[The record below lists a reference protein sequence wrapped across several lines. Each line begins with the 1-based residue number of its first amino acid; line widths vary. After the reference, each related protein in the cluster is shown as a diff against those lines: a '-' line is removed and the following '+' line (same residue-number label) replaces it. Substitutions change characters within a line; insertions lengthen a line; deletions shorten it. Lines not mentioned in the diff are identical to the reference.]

1 MKNSIPDFSQP
12 LFNLKNHLNNIL
24 ANTFLLFCI
33 VFLLAARSAGAQDFS
48 VSGRVFDAFS
58 GEPLAF
64 VNIVSNNNISGT
76 ATDIDGEFT
85 ITSAEKIISLRL
97 SYVGY
102 KPLEFPVQAK
112 STMVEIFL
120 EKDNLELAEVV
131 IVAGEN
137 PAHRIIRNV
146 MANREKNNPDNISS
160 FSYKSYDKMVFT
172 VDTLESEPA
181 DPAPGDSSYIRLKNF
196 LSDKDLFMMETVSE
210 RRYMAPG
217 RNHEKVLASRISG
230 LQDPV
235 LLFLG
240 SQLQSST
247 FYNELIEIAGKKYVN
262 PISRGS
268 LRKYYFQL
276 EDTTYTPRGDSVFII
291 SFQPKANTNFDGLKG
306 VLSINNDGWAI
317 QNVLAEP
324 WGNDENTTVKIRQLY
339 QLINDSVWFV
349 SQLNTDI
356 IFNNVSVNGVVPVGK
371 GKSYIRDIVLN
382 PELVKRQFNQ
392 VSIEFHPEAANRE
405 EDFWLYFRGDSL
417 NRRELRTYEYIDSLG
432 REGNFDNMVFTIRS
446 LLNNRL
452 PLGKL
457 DLDLSKIARYND
469 YEGLYLGLGLLT
481 SPRLSQTISA
491 GAYWGYGLGDK
502 SAKYGGNLD
511 LTIDKY
517 RELKINLAFSDDVT
531 ETGGVKF
538 FGESTGVL
546 NPANYRDLL
555 VQQMDKTQ
563 QKYAGLSFRAF
574 RYGKVNAGIHHR
586 IKQVTGNYYFT
597 PTNSTPLPSG
607 SKYVFATFSAGIR
620 YAYKEKFLQMPGSNI
635 SLGTDYP
642 IVTFQYTRG
651 IDGFLD
657 GEFSYNKYDLK
668 IESKRLFKYLGESK
682 LILMAGYVDNSIP
695 QTDLYNGR
703 GAYRPFTIFAPSSF
717 VTQRMNEFL
726 SDRYLYLFYTHHFGK
741 LLWRGKAF
749 SPEFALATN
758 FGIGDLAQRE
768 NHQGILFKTMNKGY
782 LESGLLIDKLL
793 TIGNFLSLGV
803 AAYYRYGNYSLPQIK
818 DNLALRFSLAF
829 PFQ

>member
-1 MKNSIPDFSQP
+1 MKSSSHNNNQQSLD
-12 LFNLKNHLNNIL
+12 LKSY
-24 ANTFLLFCI
+24 LLTTATNAGLLLCI
-33 VFLLAARSAGAQDFS
+33 IFLLAANPAGAQDFS

-64 VNIVSNNNISGT
+64 VNIVSNNSYSGT
-76 ATDIDGEFT
+76 ATDIDGRFS
-85 ITSAEKIISLRL
+85 ISSSQKINSLRL

-102 KPLEFPVQAK
+102 KPTTFPVEEK
-112 STMVEIFL
+112 TNNLKIYL
-120 EKDNLELAEVV
+120 EKENVELEEVV

-146 MANREKNNPDNISS
+146 MANREKNNPDNIST

-172 VDTLESEPA
+172 VDTLEQEPV

-210 RRYMAPG
+210 RRYMAPD

-247 FYNELIEIAGKKYVN
+247 FYNELIEIAGKKYIN

-291 SFQPKANTNFDGLKG
+291 SFRPGANTNFDGLKG
-306 VLSINNDGWAI
+306 VLSINNFGWAI

-324 WGNDENTTVKIRQLY
+324 WRNDENTTVKIRQLY
-339 QLINDSVWFV
+339 QLINDSIWFV

-356 IFNNVSVNGVVPVGK
+356 IFNNVSVNGVIPVGK
-371 GKSYIRDIVLN
+371 GRSYIRDIVLH

-392 VSIEFHPEAANRE
+392 VSIEFHPEAGNRE
-405 EDFWLYFRGDSL
+405 EEFWMYYRGDSL
-417 NRRELRTYEYIDSLG
+417 NRRELRTYEFLDSLG
-432 REGNFDNMVFTIRS
+432 KEANLDNMVFTIRS

-481 SPRLSQTISA
+481 SPRLSQTINA
-491 GAYWGYGLGDK
+491 GAYWGYGFGDK
-502 SAKYGGNLD
+502 SAKYGGNIS
-511 LTIDKY
+511 LTVDKY
-517 RELKINLAFSDDVT
+517 RELEIQMAISDDVT

-538 FGESTGVL
+538 HGESAGVL
-546 NPANYRDLL
+546 NPSNYRYLL
-555 VQQMDKTQ
+555 VKRMDRTQ
-563 QKYAGLSFRAF
+563 NKYAGLSFRAF
-574 RYGKVNAGIHHR
+574 RYGKINVGIDHNSE
-586 IKQVTGNYYFT
+586 QVFGDYYFT
-597 PTNSTPLPSG
+597 PSDSALPERG
-607 SKYVFATFSAGIR
+607 PTYVFAAFKAGIR
-620 YAYKEKFLQMPGSNI
+620 YAYKENFLQMPGSNI

-651 IDGFLD
+651 IEGFLD

-668 IESKRLFKYLGESK
+668 IESKRFFKYLGESK
-682 LILMAGYVDNSIP
+682 LILMAGYVNSSIP

-703 GAYRPFTIFAPSSF
+703 GAYRPFTIFAPNSF

-726 SDRYLYLFYTHHFGK
+726 SDRYLFLFYTHNFGK
-741 LLWRGKAF
+741 LLWRGKTF

-758 FGIGDLAQRE
+758 FGIGALANQE
-768 NHQGILFKTMNKGY
+768 YHQGINFKIMDRGY
-782 LESGLLIDKLL
+782 LESGLLINNLL
-793 TIGNFLSLGV
+793 NIGNFLSMGV
-803 AAYYRYGNYSLPQIK
+803 TAHYRYGYYSLPQFE
-818 DNLALRFSLAF
+818 DNLALRFSMEF
-829 PFQ
+829 PF